1 MRCSSNCG
9 TVIPDSSG
17 VGRRAAGSMVVL
29 LMFFSGMAA
38 NSLRDIGVEAG
49 GR

>member
-1 MRCSSNCG
+1 
-9 TVIPDSSG
+9 
-17 VGRRAAGSMVVL
+17 VVL